1 MKNPIQQHFGELD
14 DQLKAHFQL
23 GISELHG
30 MSSALVCCGRQKFDS
45 TDWVALV
52 GIGIA
57 TQQGATVLE
66 GIFELANKGLR
77 ADEGGLTLLLPGD
90 DESVPVRTEAL
101 ADWCNGFIQVWAT
114 LTPKSKSTTV
124 TEAIEDIQ
132 AISEVETPG
141 DNSESQRFALFELE
155 EFVKVAVQLIYD
167 DIDSNPSTSTPG
179 IK

>member
-1 MKNPIQQHFGELD
+1 VKNPIQQHFGELD

-30 MSSALVCCGRQKFDS
+30 MSSALVCCGRQKFNS

-66 GIFELANKGLR
+66 GIFELANKGLH

-90 DESVPVRTEAL
+90 DESVAVRTEAL

-114 LTPKSKSTTV
+114 VPPKATSTTV
-124 TEAIEDIQ
+124 NEAVEDIR
-132 AISEVETPG
+132 AISEVETPA
-141 DNSESQRFALFELE
+141 DNSESHRFALFQLE

-167 DIDSNPSTSTPG
+167 DIETNTSTPNPG
-179 IK
+179 IQ